1 MLIKTQ
7 FNSKYTPTGKI
18 MDTTQHTVPDQHM
31 SVRELLANHARGLP
45 IHAQTNEGQYFGTE
59 IPTITD
65 LTDLKTLRDKLKEH
79 EKNTNN
85 LVKEEKSKA
94 KSKKVSE
101 HTETKKVPEN
111 VLNTQTE

>member
-7 FNSKYTPTGKI
+7 FNSEYISIGKT

-59 IPTITD
+59 IPIITD
-65 LTDLKTLRDKLKEH
+65 LTDLQTLRDKLKENEQH
-79 EKNTNN
+79 TNDLISEDVN
-85 LVKEEKSKA
+85 KY
-94 KSKKVSE
+94 KSKKASE
-101 HTETKKVPEN
+101 DAKQTKVPEK